1 METKKTATSISKVKI
16 EYEVS
21 CDDDGFALNVNLDS
35 DEGEAFEEESVAAY
49 MILITKR
56 ICADSGIDFH
66 KLLTNAL
73 LIEEENEPKWAFQ
86 KNVASA

>member
-1 METKKTATSISKVKI
+1 LTSNISKVKI

-21 CDDDGFALNVNLDS
+21 CDDDGFAINVNLDS
-35 DEGEAFEEESVAAY
+35 DEGEAFEEDSVAAY

-56 ICADSGIDFH
+56 ICADSGINFH

-73 LIEEENEPKWAFQ
+73 LIEEADEPRWHFP
-86 KNVASA
+86 NPVADA